1 MQHQAFKPYL
11 KKLAAFYYNCG
22 VKWGKDVKI
31 CYKHDAMMFGS
42 GIVEVERGGFAEAKP
57 YDWQTDTAVARNS
70 WCYTDTLDYK
80 SSNEIICTLVDVV
93 SKNGNLLLN
102 IGPKADGTIPDGDRA
117 ILEDLAKWMKVNSEA
132 VIGANVWRKSM
143 EGPTAAAEGQFQDQ
157 KELKFTNKDYR
168 FTINHGN
175 IYAIALQCPKDGV
188 FCIRSLADSS
198 DQNVPEFHGI
208 IESVDILG
216 YDGRAY

>member
-1 MQHQAFKPYL
+1 
-11 KKLAAFYYNCG
+11 
-22 VKWGKDVKI
+22 
-31 CYKHDAMMFGS
+31 
-42 GIVEVERGGFAEAKP
+42 
-57 YDWQTDTAVARNS
+57 
-70 WCYTDTLDYK
+70 
-80 SSNEIICTLVDVV
+80 
-93 SKNGNLLLN
+93 
-102 IGPKADGTIPDGDRA
+102 
-117 ILEDLAKWMKVNSEA
+117 
-132 VIGANVWRKSM
+132 M

-216 YDGRAY
+216 YDGRLQWSVDGEGLHVTAPGIDSEFPVVVRVRPE

>member
-1 MQHQAFKPYL
+1 
-11 KKLAAFYYNCG
+11 
-22 VKWGKDVKI
+22 
-31 CYKHDAMMFGS
+31 MFGS

-102 IGPKADGTIPDGDRA
+102 IGPKANGTIPDGDRA

-132 VIGANVWRKSM
+132 VIGANV
-143 EGPTAAAEGQFQDQ
+143 
-157 KELKFTNKDYR
+157 
-168 FTINHGN
+168 
-175 IYAIALQCPKDGV
+175 
-188 FCIRSLADSS
+188 
-198 DQNVPEFHGI
+198 
-208 IESVDILG
+208 
-216 YDGRAY
+216 